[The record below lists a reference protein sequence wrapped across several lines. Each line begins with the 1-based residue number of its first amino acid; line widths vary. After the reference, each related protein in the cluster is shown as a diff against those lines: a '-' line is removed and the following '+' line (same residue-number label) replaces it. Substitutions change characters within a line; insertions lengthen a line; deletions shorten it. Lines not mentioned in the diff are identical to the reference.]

1 MNFKRQ
7 MLASASVALLLAGTY
22 VSADEVG
29 EWYVAPSAVYI
40 DDDEDRA
47 ADDGL
52 AGGQLTL
59 GYAFSDNWNIEFF
72 GNTLGLDGFNSQD
85 QTEVGL
91 NFLAM
96 LDRETSFSPFL
107 LGGVSAVK
115 TQFDN
120 LPQDTNSGA
129 VSLGLGFLWGIGES
143 PVSMRGEYRYR
154 TELGGNEYKDQIAT
168 LGLQVGFGGEPKSI
182 DTDGDGVN
190 DDIDQCP
197 NTPLGASVDARGCE
211 LDDDGDGVA
220 NSKDACPNTPAG
232 AQVDARGCAAKDSDG
247 DGVVDA
253 DDQCPNT
260 PAGAR
265 VDANGCELDDD
276 GDGVVNSKD
285 RCPNTTAGVRVD
297 VNGCEITEEIDLP
310 GVTFASNSDRLLP
323 GAERVLD
330 DAAATLRKYPDLVVE
345 VAGHTDSDGAAAYN
359 ESLSERRAKTV
370 MNYLVDRGAN
380 AANLTARGYGEAQPI
395 AENTTAVGKAA
406 NRRVVLRILNN

>member
-1 MNFKRQ
+1 MSIKRY
-7 MLASASVALLLAGTY
+7 LLAGTSA
-22 VSADEVG
+22 VLMFVGAQASADEVG
-29 EWYVAPSAVYI
+29 ESYIAPGAVFI
-40 DDDEDRA
+40 DDDDDRA

-59 GYAFSDNWNIEFF
+59 GYAYAENWNIEFF
-72 GNTLGLDGFNSQD
+72 GNTLGLDGFNPQD
-85 QTEVGL
+85 QLELGV
-91 NFLAM
+91 NFLAV
-96 LDRETSFSPFL
+96 LDREAAFSPFFL
-107 LGGVSAVK
+107 AGASVVK
-115 TQFDN
+115 TEFDN
-120 LPQDTNSGA
+120 LPKDTNSGA
-129 VSLGLGFLWGIGES
+129 VSLGLGFLWSFGES
-143 PVSMRGEYRYR
+143 PVSLRGDYRYR
-154 TELGGNEYKDQIAT
+154 TELGGNEYKDQLAT
-168 LGLQVGFGGEPKSI
+168 LGLQVGFGGQPKSI

-197 NTPLGASVDARGCE
+197 NTPLGANVDARGCE

-232 AQVDARGCAAKDSDG
+232 AEVDSRGCAAKDSDG

-285 RCPNTTAGVRVD
+285 RCPNTKAGVRVD
-297 VNGCEITEEIDLP
+297 VNGCEITEVIELP

-330 DAAATLRKYPDLVVE
+330 DAAATLRKYSDLVVQ

-370 MNYLVDRGAN
+370 LNYLVDRGAN
-380 AANLTARGYGEAQPI
+380 AANLTARGYGEAEPV

-406 NRRVVLRILNN
+406 NRRVELRVLNN